1 MQVFHKVFELRE
13 FLEEQRASGVE
24 IGFVPTMGALHQAH
38 LALVQRSRAENQIT
52 VVSIFVNPT
61 QFNNAEDLE
70 KYPRRTESDLVQLR
84 AAGTEVAFLPEP
96 SEIYG
101 DCLKAEKLD
110 LAGLD
115 QGMEGTY
122 RPGHFPGVATV
133 IKRFFQ
139 IIAPERA
146 YFGEKDYQQLRVVQ
160 HMARQEGF
168 ATQVIGCPTE
178 RNEGGLALS
187 SRNFRLSPSGLEQA
201 LIIPESLRWCA
212 AHYHRFSPDQLK
224 ERVRDRFRPSEL
236 ELEYV
241 EIADPLTMTPV
252 KKWAE
257 VESARIFLS
266 AFCEGVRLIDNYRL
280 F

>member
-168 ATQVIGCPTE
+168 ATEVIGCPTE